1 MKSMNKYSRRK
12 FLESTS
18 ISSMSVLLGSSYLLS
33 GCGTKEKAA
42 DQIVTSVDPE
52 VIHKISCQLYT
63 FRNQLNEDIPGTIQ
77 KVAET
82 GLKYVE
88 TFDFSDALSAEEGT
102 SQSDPES
109 LSKILKDAGLSVSS
123 MHSEIPIGDEGE
135 KALRRA
141 EAYDCTKVI
150 WHGWPEDK
158 RYQSLDGI
166 KELADIY
173 NEASQFLK
181 TNGLEFGLH
190 NHWWEMRLDDSGGF
204 PLQTLMEYTDKEIF
218 LEIDTYW
225 VKTAQRDPAEIIKQ
239 FGDRVQFMHV
249 KDGPAPWREDLAA
262 QPHEPMVALGK
273 GVQDFDAITR
283 ACGDDPKWMVIELD
297 ECATDIF
304 QAVKESVDYLTSNNM
319 AKV

>member
-1 MKSMNKYSRRK
+1 MKLTNKYSRRA
-12 FLESTS
+12 FIQSTS

-33 GCGTKEKAA
+33 ACSQKEKIM
-42 DQIVTSVDPE
+42 DQVLPSIDNE

-63 FRNQLNEDIPGTIQ
+63 FRNQMKEDLSGTIQ
-77 KVAET
+77 KVAQT

-88 TFDFSDALSAEEGT
+88 TFDFSDALSEDEGA
-102 SQSDPES
+102 SKSNPES
-109 LSKILKDAGLSVSS
+109 LRKLLNDADLSVSS
-123 MHSEIPIGDEGE
+123 MHGEIPIGDMRE
-135 KALRRA
+135 KALAMA
-141 EAYDCTKVI
+141 EAYDCNKLI

-158 RYQSLDGI
+158 RYQTLDGI

-181 TNGLEFGLH
+181 SNGLEFGLH
-190 NHWWEMRLDDSGGF
+190 NHWWEVRLDKDGKY
-204 PLQTLMEYTDKEIF
+204 PLETLMKYLDKDIF

-225 VKTAQRDPAEIIKQ
+225 VKTAQQDPAKIIKK
-239 FGDRVQFMHV
+239 FGNRVQFLHA
-249 KDGPAPWREDLAA
+249 KDGPAQWNENLTA

-273 GVQDFDAITR
+273 GTQDFDAIIK
-283 ACGDDPKWMVIELD
+283 ACGNDPKWMVIEFD

-304 QAVKESVDYLTSNNM
+304 FAVKESIDYLVKNKM